1 MAVWQFQIELVPK
14 AVAEANS
21 LRTGMVLTEEQR
33 ESVVW
38 WRDQR
43 LPLTLLRDVE
53 KMLPS
58 GKTWSKDLE
67 VLGSLET
74 SCLTILRE
82 GESLVEVQFRFD
94 LREVAVELLETAVQF
109 SRDLQCWLISEDGK
123 VIEPGLSALKDE
135 IRESSAF
142 QVVKDPLSF
151 LSRLK

>member
-21 LRTGMVLTEEQR
+21 LRAGMVLTEEQR

-38 WRDQR
+38 WKDQR
-43 LPLTLLRDVE
+43 LPVTLLRDVE

-82 GESLVEVQFRFD
+82 GESLVEAVSYTHLTLPTSD
-94 LREVAVELLETAVQF
+94 LV
-109 SRDLQCWLISEDGK
+109 
-123 VIEPGLSALKDE
+123 
-135 IRESSAF
+135 
-142 QVVKDPLSF
+142 
-151 LSRLK
+151 

>member
-21 LRTGMVLTEEQR
+21 LRAGMVLTEEQR

-38 WRDQR
+38 WKDQR
-43 LPLTLLRDVE
+43 LPVTLLRDVE

-123 VIEPGLSALKDE
+123 VI
-135 IRESSAF
+135 
-142 QVVKDPLSF
+142 
-151 LSRLK
+151 